1 MATAIEQLSI
11 EAQKRATD
19 EILEKMEK
27 HLDGTQ
33 LMELNKILNNEFN
46 KVEFTFKR
54 EEYDED
60 YMGHNIFLKEEFLKA
75 KQVEGCS
82 KRTLGLYNL
91 NINYIIDYFD
101 KPFANVTTEDIR
113 EFFTFHQQLNDCSNV
128 TLNGIRRVYSSYF
141 GWLSD
146 NGYILKNPMSRIKK
160 IKEVKKVKK
169 AYSSRELEVMRQSI
183 PAHKLRQ
190 KAVFELLLS
199 SGIRLGELQRLNITD
214 MNWDNLTFKVL
225 GKGNK
230 ERICYFNDKA
240 KLALQNYLKSRKD
253 SNPALFVTEIKPY
266 NRVGLFRHQQDMREL
281 GRWSGVENVHA
292 HRFRR
297 TCATIA
303 INRGMPIEQVQKLLG
318 HESITTTMIYINVDQ
333 NAVKLNHKKYM
344 N

>member
-1 MATAIEQLSI
+1 MTSAIEQLSI

-19 EILEKMEK
+19 EILEKMEN

-33 LMELNKILNNEFN
+33 LMELNKILNHEFN
-46 KVEFTFKR
+46 KVDFTFKR

-82 KRTLGLYNL
+82 KRTLYYYDQNIDYL
-91 NINYIIDYFD
+91 INYFQ
-101 KPFANVTTEDIR
+101 KPFANITTEDIR
-113 EFFTFHQQLNDCSNV
+113 EYFTFHQNLHNCTNV
-128 TLNGIRRVYSSYF
+128 TLNSVRRVYSSYF

-169 AYSSRELEVMRQSI
+169 AYSSHELEVMRQSI

-230 ERICYFNDKA
+230 ERVCYFNDKA

>member
-19 EILEKMEK
+19 EILEKMGK

-33 LMELNKILNNEFN
+33 LMELNKILNSEFN
-46 KVEFTFKR
+46 KVDFTFKR

-60 YMGHNIFLKEEFLKA
+60 YKGHNIFLKEEFLKA

-82 KRTLGLYNL
+82 KRTLGQYNL

-101 KPFANVTTEDIR
+101 KPFASVTTEDIR

-160 IKEVKKVKK
+160 IKEVHKVKK
-169 AYSSRELEVMRQSI
+169 AYTPRELEVMRQSI

-230 ERICYFNDKA
+230 ERVCYFNDKA

-253 SNPALFVTEIKPY
+253 SNPALFVNERKPY
-266 NRVGLFRHQQDMREL
+266 NRVGLFGHQRNMREL